1 MHSGNSL
8 LDLLQLLE
16 IWTAP
21 DSFCRAVR
29 ACTALHYTRGGFST
43 AAPLSGWELGT
54 IFVLRNIADVI
65 GKAQLITALEALEG
79 PQRLDH
85 RVLARGFGV
94 RFLPS
99 SGSSDTPLPTHED
112 RCAFCGELRY
122 LRSACLACGAAH
134 CLKISS
140 RLPHL
145 SMSHGGNIMKLDTTQ
160 LENLRLHAIEAG
172 ITYINDCAQE
182 PKIFEEFGGDMIF
195 LFRNLVHSVGLNGQI
210 CNIQNDSDYKHDIE
224 RSLQAASCFAELLAR
239 WTTENT
245 RMTSEIEM
253 EEILNTVEA
262 LHTLAQLGIKDD
274 DQLPQPKEIAL
285 MLTAYE
291 HPIVHAIV
299 CLDWRTVSSCQNAKD
314 NTFADTQHDHEPRQ

>member
-85 RVLARGFGV
+85 RALARGFGV

-99 SGSSDTPLPTHED
+99 SGLSDTPLPTHED

-140 RLPHL
+140 RLPRL

-182 PKIFEEFGGDMIF
+182 PKIFKEFGGDMIF

-210 CNIQNDSDYKHDIE
+210 CKIQNDSDYKHDIE

-239 WTTENT
+239 WATGSV
-245 RMTSEIEM
+245 RGGVPGQI
-253 EEILNTVEA
+253 
-262 LHTLAQLGIKDD
+262 
-274 DQLPQPKEIAL
+274 QPKEFCVQGVRPEAWFRFLGRRWQFGAL
-285 MLTAYE
+285 PSFVGGIWGPHRPPAGVITIKCE
-291 HPIVHAIV
+291 IVRRG
-299 CLDWRTVSSCQNAKD
+299 LN
-314 NTFADTQHDHEPRQ
+314 